1 MRCAGIVNEQGAAS
15 VDRATNMISLFMQHR
30 WIGIKPI
37 LFGESARETALDS
50 WIMQGIFDLEHAPG
64 KGQLSEVALNPVE
77 QERDKQERE
86 AVKEAL
92 A

>member
-1 MRCAGIVNEQGAAS
+1 
-15 VDRATNMISLFMQHR
+15 
-30 WIGIKPI
+30 
-37 LFGESARETALDS
+37 
-50 WIMQGIFDLEHAPG
+50 MQGIFDLEHAPG
-64 KGQLSEVALNPVE
+64 KGQLSEVKLNPVE